1 MLTVRPVFSA
11 LLLIIFI
18 GVFPASAHESRP
30 LYVEISEKAPGRFEV
45 NLRIP
50 PSVLSAGLPSV
61 EMPNVCSPAAPSAGS
76 ATVQRRLYSCESDL
90 SGEVVR
96 VTWPRQNPSVSTLF
110 RFERLSG
117 EAHTAIQ
124 SPEDLAWQIPD
135 REAAASIGGE
145 YLVLGIEHILFGYDH
160 LLFVACLMLIA
171 GLWRKILFTVTGFTI
186 AHSITLALAALGVVR
201 VPIAP
206 VEAVIALSI
215 VFLAVEIA
223 RKRRNTLT
231 WRYPIAVAGSFG
243 LLHGFG
249 FASALKEIGLPQ
261 TELPIALLFFNLGVE
276 VGQVVFVL
284 ALACAVA
291 LVLPRMTALS
301 SNGSFASTAATRRI
315 AVPAAYVV
323 GTLATYWTIERVSG
337 FFV

>member
-1 MLTVRPVFSA
+1 
-11 LLLIIFI
+11 
-18 GVFPASAHESRP
+18 
-30 LYVEISEKAPGRFEV
+30 
-45 NLRIP
+45 
-50 PSVLSAGLPSV
+50 
-61 EMPNVCSPAAPSAGS
+61 
-76 ATVQRRLYSCESDL
+76 
-90 SGEVVR
+90 
-96 VTWPRQNPSVSTLF
+96 
-110 RFERLSG
+110 
-117 EAHTAIQ
+117 
-124 SPEDLAWQIPD
+124 
-135 REAAASIGGE
+135 
-145 YLVLGIEHILFGYDH
+145 
-160 LLFVACLMLIA
+160 MLIA

-206 VEAVIALSI
+206 VEAVIALYI

-284 ALACAVA
+284 AVASTAALA
-291 LVLPRMTALS
+291 LPRMTALS
-301 SNGSFASTAATRRI
+301 SDGSFASTAANRQI
-315 AVPAAYVV
+315 VVPTAYVV